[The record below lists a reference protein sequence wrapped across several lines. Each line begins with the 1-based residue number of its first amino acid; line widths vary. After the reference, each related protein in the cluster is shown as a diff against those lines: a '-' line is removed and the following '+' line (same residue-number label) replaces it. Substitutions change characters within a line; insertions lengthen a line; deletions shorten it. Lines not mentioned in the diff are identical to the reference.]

1 MFVHLYKIRAQKLCL
16 ILSTVCSKNG
26 SYCFHLFMIAH
37 CWINCGR
44 CRGPKDSTFSVQ
56 CSCTCPYEVSSS
68 AVKTYDTRIAG
79 IVSTFCLYLCQ
90 HSNIWC
96 SGPTTVAAIPLAGVN
111 VFLSV
116 DIFCQCESFTATQG
130 TATKCYGWWPSQWWL
145 WSPDLGVLQMVFL
158 S

>member
-1 MFVHLYKIRAQKLCL
+1 MFSFVYDCSPLNKLWQM
-16 ILSTVCSKNG
+16 SRSKRQHFL
-26 SYCFHLFMIAH
+26 C
-37 CWINCGR
+37 
-44 CRGPKDSTFSVQ
+44 TFQ

-68 AVKTYDTRIAG
+68 AVKTHDTRIAG

-158 S
+158 SFYLYSFFFFF